1 MKAVSAMR
9 ERRLVRRGGRTTI
22 QDGVVTIRSAQAYL
36 YLLPAFLVLAVFLL
50 YPVVMLLRMGFYE
63 KYVFVTDQGSGFGLS
78 SFRYVLADPAF
89 RLAVKNTCTI
99 VFVGVPITVIIAM
112 VLAVLINS
120 LTRSKGVFQCIY
132 FLPYVTSI
140 YAIGIVFK
148 WLFHSDYGY
157 INQFLNLLGLDSQ
170 KWLTDPNLVTITVTI
185 FTIWSGMAFKV
196 ILFLAGLQKIDK
208 QYYQAARVD
217 GASRLR
223 TFTRVTM
230 PLLSPTIWMV
240 SMMAV
245 LYAFKTYNEI
255 VALFGKDAAGPGNS
269 AITIVF
275 YIYNMFFTKG
285 MVHYAAAAA
294 VLFLALV
301 IVITVI
307 QRTITRRLTH
317 YV

>member
-1 MKAVSAMR
+1 MDK
-9 ERRLVRRGGRTTI
+9 RRKSRRGPRTTI
-22 QDGVVTIRSAQAYL
+22 KDGIVTIRSAQAYL

-50 YPVVMLLRMGFYE
+50 YPLVMLLRMGFYE

-78 SFRYVLADPAF
+78 SFQYVLADPVF
-89 RLAVKNTCTI
+89 HLAVKNTCFI
-99 VFVGVPITVIIAM
+99 VFVGVPVTVIIAL

-157 INQFLNLLGLDSQ
+157 INQFLHFLGFAPQ
-170 KWLTDPNLVTITVTI
+170 RWLTDPGLVTISTTI

-196 ILFLAGLQKIDK
+196 ILFLAGLQKIDR

-223 TFTRVTM
+223 TFTKVTL
-230 PLLSPTIWMV
+230 PLLSPTVWMV
-240 SMMAV
+240 TMMAV

-255 VALFGKDAAGPGNS
+255 VALFSKDVAGPGNS

-301 IVITVI
+301 IVITVV
-307 QRTITRRLTH
+307 QRAITRRLTH

>member
-1 MKAVSAMR
+1 MHKSPLL
-9 ERRLVRRGGRTTI
+9 RRKNKTTI
-22 QDGVVTIRSAQAYL
+22 KDGIVTIRSAQAYL
-36 YLLPAFLVLAVFLL
+36 YLLPAFIILAVFLL
-50 YPVVMLLRMGFYE
+50 YPLVMLLRMGFYE
-63 KYVFVTDQGSGFGLS
+63 KYVFAIDKGTGFGLS
-78 SFRYVLADPAF
+78 AFRYVLRDPQF
-89 RLAVKNTCTI
+89 HTAVKNTCII
-99 VFVGVPITVIIAM
+99 VFLGVPITVIIAM
-112 VLAVLINS
+112 VLATLINS
-120 LTRSKGVFQCIY
+120 LTKAKGVYQCIY

-157 INQFLNLLGLDSQ
+157 INQFLGLFGIAPLH
-170 KWLTDPNLVTITVTI
+170 WLTDSRLVTITVTI

-196 ILFLAGLQKIDK
+196 ILFLAGLQKIDR

-217 GASRLR
+217 GASRFR
-223 TFTRVTM
+223 TFRKVTL

-240 SMMAV
+240 TMMAV

-255 VALFGKDAAGPGNS
+255 VALFAKDSAGPGNS

-285 MVHYAAAAA
+285 MVHYAAAAS
-294 VLFLALV
+294 VLFLILV
-301 IVITVI
+301 IFVTVV
-307 QRTITRRLTH
+307 QRVVTRRLTH